1 MARKINEIQ
10 EIILQRKA
18 LAPSLSPLE
27 VLTTSEQNTL
37 ENLTSTSKV
46 SIWRLW
52 VYICAFA
59 IWTLE
64 KIYDAFKIEVEET
77 IALNQIGT
85 SSWYRNKMLEF
96 QLGFPLT
103 EMAVYDNTTALQAE
117 VLASKIVK
125 QAAVE
130 EIGGRLKIKVATE
143 NSEGELIPL
152 EPAQF
157 DAFRNYAEAVKYA
170 GTRLIIVSRI
180 PDDFKTDYTIYYNP
194 LILDAYGARLDGTD
208 NEPVQKAVKT
218 FLRNL
223 EFNGELILTKLT
235 DYLQAVQG
243 VEEPVLNSASAKY
256 GAYGYSPINEYYI
269 ADAGYMKLDLAN
281 TTFQFIAR
289 EL

>member
-1 MARKINEIQ
+1 MSRTINEIQ

-18 LAPSLSPLE
+18 ISPTLSALE
-27 VLTTSEQNTL
+27 VLTISEQSTL
-37 ENLTSTSKV
+37 PNLTSTSKV

-64 KIYDAFKIEVEET
+64 KIFDIFRIEVEQT

-85 SSWYRNKMLEF
+85 PAWYRTKMLEF
-96 QLGFPLT
+96 QLGYSLT
-103 EMAVYDNTTALQAE
+103 PFAIYDNTNEIQAD
-117 VLASKIVK
+117 VLASKIIK
-125 QAAVE
+125 QAAIE

-143 NSEGELIPL
+143 VAGQLVPL
-152 EPAQF
+152 TVPQF
-157 DAFRNYAEAVKYA
+157 AAFKNYAEKVKYA
-170 GTRLIIVSRI
+170 GTRLIVVSRI
-180 PDDFKTDYTIYYNP
+180 PDDFKANYSIHYNP

-208 NEPVQKAVKT
+208 NEPIQTAVKN

-235 DYLQAVQG
+235 DFLQQVEG
-243 VEEPVLNSASAKY
+243 IEEPVLNSASAKF
-256 GAYGYSPINEYYI
+256 GTFGYSSINEYYI
-269 ADAGYMKLDLAN
+269 ANAGYMKLDVNN
-281 TTFQFIAR
+281 TIFQLIAR